1 MDFADHAGRGLL
13 LIWKKNMLPKITAR
27 TAPANLSAEEIRMV
41 EGTVKFFN
49 SMKHFGF
56 IAGNDGKEYFV
67 HSSGLKEGTSIAE
80 GDKVS
85 FKVVEGDRG
94 PKAEEVEKL

>member
-1 MDFADHAGRGLL
+1 
-13 LIWKKNMLPKITAR
+13 MLQETTAK
-27 TAPANLSAEEIRMV
+27 PVQANLSKEGNKMV

-56 IAGNDGKEYFV
+56 IAGDDGKEYFV
-67 HSSGLKEGTSIAE
+67 HSSGLKEGTSITE

-85 FKVVEGDRG
+85 FKPTEGDRG
-94 PKAEEVEKL
+94 LKAEEVEKV

>member
-1 MDFADHAGRGLL
+1 MDFADHARKDLL
-13 LIWKKNMLPKITAR
+13 LTWIKNTLQETIAKTAQ
-27 TAPANLSAEEIRMV
+27 TNLSKEENKMV

-56 IAGNDGKEYFV
+56 IAGDDGKEYFV
-67 HSSGLKEGTSIAE
+67 HASGLKEGTSITE

-85 FKVVEGDRG
+85 FKVVQGDKG
-94 PKAEEVEKL
+94 LKAEEVEKV

>member
-1 MDFADHAGRGLL
+1 
-13 LIWKKNMLPKITAR
+13 
-27 TAPANLSAEEIRMV
+27 MV

-56 IAGNDGKEYFV
+56 IAGDDGKEYFV
-67 HSSGLKEGTSIAE
+67 HQSGLKAGTTIGE

-85 FKVVEGDRG
+85 FNVVQGDKG
-94 PKAEEVEKL
+94 LKAEQVEKADSEEYEKAA

>member
-1 MDFADHAGRGLL
+1 
-13 LIWKKNMLPKITAR
+13 MLQETIAR
-27 TAPANLSAEEIRMV
+27 PAQPNLSEEVTKMV

-56 IAGNDGKEYFV
+56 IAGDDNKEYFV
-67 HSSGLKEGTSIAE
+67 HSSGLKEGTSITE

-85 FKVVEGDRG
+85 FKVVQGDRG
-94 PKAEEVEKL
+94 LKAEEVEKVSGSAVKSEADSDD

>member
-1 MDFADHAGRGLL
+1 ML
-13 LIWKKNMLPKITAR
+13 LILGKNTLQEIIAR
-27 TAPANLSAEEIRMV
+27 LARPISSEEAIKMT

-56 IAGNDGKEYFV
+56 IAGDDGKEYFV
-67 HSSGLKEGTSIAE
+67 HASGLKEGTSITE

-85 FKVVEGDRG
+85 FNVVEGEKG
-94 PKAEEVEKL
+94 LKAEQVERL